1 MKPHELQ
8 AALRRDGLARLY
20 VVVGEEAY
28 LRDKAVMTI
37 RTAATSLLHG
47 AGEAP
52 GGAAADDAG
61 QFFNY
66 DVLHGDET
74 DALEVLTIAQEMS
87 FFVTRRLLIMTWA
100 DKLPTRE
107 GEALIPYFKNPTDTT
122 TLVMVAGKLDG
133 RLKWVQ
139 QLKRQAVFVDCAPL
153 YENQRLGW
161 VKQQASQA
169 GVTLEDN
176 ALHMLKELAAEGL
189 YVTHTEIEKLSAYL
203 PAGALGSIQD
213 VEAIRGMEPGASV
226 FELADAMG
234 AGDRG
239 KALQIVAKNLE
250 IGEAPL
256 RILGALIWQ
265 VRRIWKAKD
274 LLRQGVAQSQIAR
287 QVGIPPFRTADFI
300 RQVQQW
306 TEPQLGLA
314 WDLFCQADSALKGSA
329 SASPKRVLDALV
341 ISLSKMEKQAGKAQA
356 LQVSRNRQ
364 LSSTLQNRSSAQSRR
379 L

>member
-8 AALRRDGLARLY
+8 SAIRRDGLARLY
-20 VVVGEEAY
+20 LVVGEEAY
-28 LRDKAVMTI
+28 LRDRAVMTI
-37 RTAATSLLHG
+37 RSAATASLNASKG
-47 AGEAP
+47 KGPA
-52 GGAAADDAG
+52 GAATDDTE

-66 DVLHGDET
+66 DVLYGDET
-74 DALEVLTIAQEMS
+74 DALEVLTIVQEMS
-87 FFVTRRLLIMTWA
+87 FFVARRLVILTWA

-122 TLVMVAGKLDG
+122 TLVLVASKLDG

-139 QLKRQAVFVDCAPL
+139 QLKKLASVVDCAPL

-161 VKQQASQA
+161 VKQQASHA

-176 ALHMLKELAAEGL
+176 ALHMLKESAAEGL
-189 YVTHTEIEKLSAYL
+189 YITSTELEKLSAYL
-203 PAGALGSIQD
+203 PAGVVGTVQD
-213 VEAIRGMEPGASV
+213 IEAIRGMEPGASV
-226 FELADAMG
+226 FDLSDAMG

-250 IGEAPL
+250 LGEAPL
-256 RILGALIWQ
+256 RILGAVIWQ

-274 LLRQGVAQSQIAR
+274 LLRQGVAQSQVAR

-306 TEPQLGLA
+306 TEPQLSFA
-314 WDLFCQADSALKGSA
+314 WDLFCLADSALKGSA

-341 ISLSKMEKQAGKAQA
+341 ISLSKTERRAGKAQA
-356 LQVSRNRQ
+356 LSASHNRQ
-364 LSSTLQNRSSAQSRR
+364 DSSSPARSLKCSI
-379 L
+379 